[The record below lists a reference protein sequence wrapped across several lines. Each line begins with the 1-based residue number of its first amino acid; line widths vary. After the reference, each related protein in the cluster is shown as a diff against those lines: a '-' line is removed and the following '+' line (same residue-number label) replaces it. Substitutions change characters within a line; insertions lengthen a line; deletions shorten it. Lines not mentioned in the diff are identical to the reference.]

1 MQGMQWFHNLNMRIK
16 IIGMIGAIGFF
27 MVCVGMV
34 GFYVSHNLSVYLDDM
49 YENQLLPVQWLNE
62 ARVQNRAGEAA
73 VLELLH
79 EGTGKDREQ
88 KLQTEVETFSKNAA
102 QQLNLFQKTGAAG
115 QQQEVVQDLTRELG
129 QYEDGRKK
137 VLALVAAGKRP
148 EAYAYYTQ
156 SVVAHLD
163 KANETLNKLA
173 AGSSRQAEDKA
184 AQGKAYAQ
192 TAAMLITGATLL
204 LLLLALAFGW
214 KFASLIVARLE
225 SVVKTLQGAADG
237 DLTQQ
242 VKVTATDEIG
252 KLGNAL
258 NSTIAHLRRLVEHI
272 AESSKE
278 LTASSEELSSG
289 TEQSAQ
295 ANASVADK
303 FAKLASGAE
312 KQVRTIDETTEAV
325 EQMSAGIQEIAA
337 DTEAVTEMTDKT
349 ATAAQN
355 GEGAVDQAVAQM
367 EKIETTVTE
376 SAELVTKL
384 GERSDEI
391 GRIVDTISGIAG
403 QTNLLALNAAIEA
416 ARAGEQGR
424 GFSVVAEEVRSLAEQ
439 SQEAAK
445 QIAELIHNIQ
455 ADTGRAVVAM
465 KTGSAEVERGTKIV
479 NGAGQT
485 FKDIMELIL
494 EVSGQIRNISATIQ
508 QIAGGSQKI
517 VLSVEQIDE
526 ISKEASAHMQ
536 TVSAAGEEQS
546 ASMEEIAASTENL
559 TKMAETLEAAALE
572 FKL

>member
-1 MQGMQWFHNLNMRIK
+1 MQGMQWFHDLNMRVK

-27 MVCVGMV
+27 MVCVGVV

-62 ARVQNRAGEAA
+62 ARVQNRAGEAT

-79 EGTGKDREQ
+79 EGTGKEREQ
-88 KLQTEVETFSKNAA
+88 KLQAEVETFSKNAA
-102 QQLNLFQKTGAAG
+102 QQLDSFQKTGTAG

-129 QYEDGRKK
+129 QYEEGRKK
-137 VLALVAAGKRP
+137 VLALVAEGKRP

-156 SVVAHLD
+156 AVVPHLD

-173 AGSSRQAEDKA
+173 AASSRQAEDKA

-192 TAAMLITGATLL
+192 TAAMLITGVTLL
-204 LLLLALAFGW
+204 LLLLVLAFGW

-258 NSTIAHLRRLVEHI
+258 NGTIAHLRRLVEHI

-303 FAKLASGAE
+303 LAKLASGAE

-455 ADTGRAVVAM
+455 ADTGRAVIAM

-536 TVSAAGEEQS
+536 TVSAASEEQS

-572 FKL
+572 FNL